1 MVFFKY
7 IIILYKYNIV
17 CRFGVGENIMSNEIK
32 EKSTTATEPESAVKD
47 TADTKKKKRRRR
59 FGDRNDGRK
68 LRTMIP
74 LNRIMPYIMARRSD
88 AQNMF
93 DDSFDVA
100 KTDAF
105 CRQKVK
111 EGYKNFGFLHVLLA
125 AYVRM
130 LSQHPEINRFIS
142 GQKVYARNTIEVVM
156 VVKKEM
162 YSDSPET
169 CIKVEFS
176 PYDTIDDV
184 YEKFNATVESVV
196 GETEASSFD
205 KLAKLIN
212 YIPGLLLRWTVKFLN
227 FLDYFGLLPR
237 ALTRLSPFHGSFI
250 VTSMGS
256 LGIKPIYHHIYDF
269 GNLPVFIAY
278 GKRRRENIIDDDGNV
293 VTRRLVDMK
302 VVTDE
307 RICDGYYFAN
317 AFKTLKRNV
326 EDPERLTVPPKEVIE
341 DID

>member
-1 MVFFKY
+1 
-7 IIILYKYNIV
+7 
-17 CRFGVGENIMSNEIK
+17 MSIETK
-32 EKSTTATEPESAVKD
+32 EKSTTVTEVETETKENKVV
-47 TADTKKKKRRRR
+47 KKKKRRRR
-59 FGDRNDGRK
+59 FGDRADGRK
-68 LRTMIP
+68 LRTIIP
-74 LNRIMPYIMARRSD
+74 MHRIMPYIMAKRSD

-93 DDSFDVA
+93 DESFDVS

-125 AYVRM
+125 SYVRM

-142 GQKVYARNTIEVVM
+142 GQKIYARNTIEVVM

-162 YSDSPET
+162 HTDSPDT

-176 PYDTIDDV
+176 PYDTIDDI
-184 YEKFNATVESVV
+184 YEKFNATVQSVV
-196 GETEASSFD
+196 GVTEESSFD
-205 KLAKLIN
+205 KLAKVIN
-212 YIPGLLLRWTVKFLN
+212 YIPGLFLRWTVKFLN

-237 ALTRLSPFHGSFI
+237 ALTKLSPFHGSFI

-256 LGIKPIYHHIYDF
+256 LGIRPVFHHIYDF

-278 GKRRRENIIDDDGNV
+278 GKRRKENTIDDDGKV
-293 VTRRLVDMK
+293 VTRRVVDMK

-317 AFKTLKRNV
+317 AFKMLKRCV
-326 EDPERLTVPPKEVIE
+326 EDPERLTVPPEEVFE